1 MMSREDRRRLEA
13 IERHLAA
20 EDPKFVRRLRRRG
33 AAVGRT
39 DRFPSL
45 RAGGAPRMVW
55 VGLVAGLVILVV
67 GIVAATFTLTLT
79 GMVFLVVSLWAGR
92 MISKHPGQHE

>member
-20 EDPKFVRRLRRRG
+20 EDPEFVRRLRRRG
-33 AAVGRT
+33 AAVGRA

-45 RAGGAPRMVW
+45 RAGGMSRMVW
-55 VGLVAGLVILVV
+55 VGVLAGIVVFAV
-67 GIVAATFTLTLT
+67 GIVAASLALTLT
-79 GMVFLVVSLWAGR
+79 GAVFLSASVWAGR
-92 MISKHPGQHE
+92 MISRHPGQHE